1 MNHNILTEKYRS
13 GENKWP
19 RHDTVIYCAPR
30 LSLNLFPPSPPYQ
43 APGEPPAPSHTWA
56 HSVQWTPTAA
66 WATDWPDRDLSVPKI
81 SHSCL
86 YFQSLQVSHV
96 RLFTTPRTAARQAAL
111 SITNSQSLLRL
122 NVYWVG
128 DAIQPSHPPLSRSCP
143 TFNLSQHQGLFKW
156 FIFIFLFKLVFL

>member
-1 MNHNILTEKYRS
+1 MERTSDLDMTL
-13 GENKWP
+13 WF
-19 RHDTVIYCAPR
+19 TVLR
-30 LSLNLFPPSPPYQ
+30 GSLNLFPPSPPYQ

-96 RLFTTPRTAARQAAL
+96 RLFTTPWTAARQAAL

-122 NVYWVG
+122 MSTESVMPSSHLIPCCPLLLPPSVFPSIRVFSNESALHIRRPKYWSFSFS
-128 DAIQPSHPPLSRSCP
+128 ISPS
-143 TFNLSQHQGLFKW
+143 NE
-156 FIFIFLFKLVFL
+156 